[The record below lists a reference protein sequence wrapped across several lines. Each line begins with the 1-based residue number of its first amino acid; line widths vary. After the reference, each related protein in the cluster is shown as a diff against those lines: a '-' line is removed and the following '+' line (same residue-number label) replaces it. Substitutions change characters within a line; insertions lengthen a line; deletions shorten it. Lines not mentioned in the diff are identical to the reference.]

1 MKKGKNVELDYETKD
16 RIITMAKEE
25 KKPFEAIKNEFGFG
39 EKEVTKIMKEKLSTE
54 EFEMW
59 KKRVASKKPRPQ
71 KMRDEDLDDL
81 DDKYYFKNKFD

>member
-59 KKRVASKKPRPQ
+59 KKRVASKKPKPQ
-71 KMRDEDLDDL
+71 KMRDEDLEDL

>member
-25 KKPFEAIKNEFGFG
+25 KKPFEAIQNEFGFG